1 MVPFQKGFKISQVIP
16 IYIKD
21 EQYDKSNYRPI
32 DILSNV
38 SKIHERCIHDKIN
51 AYFDDNLSIFQCSF
65 RKGYSAQHRLL
76 YMIEK
81 IRKNRDSKGVF
92 VAVLT
97 DLSKAFDCILHEL
110 LFAKLHVYG
119 FDKISLTFIYAYLS
133 QLKQKTKLEIMS
145 ILYGALQGS
154 ILGLLLVII
163 YTSKLSILKDL
174 WSLEA
179 MQIIPLSLFME
190 KILTKYLVNQEKI

>member
-1 MVPFQKGFKISQVIP
+1 
-16 IYIKD
+16 
-21 EQYDKSNYRPI
+21 
-32 DILSNV
+32 
-38 SKIHERCIHDKIN
+38 
-51 AYFDDNLSIFQCSF
+51 
-65 RKGYSAQHRLL
+65 
-76 YMIEK
+76 MIEK

-190 KILTKYLVNQEKI
+190 KILTKYLVN